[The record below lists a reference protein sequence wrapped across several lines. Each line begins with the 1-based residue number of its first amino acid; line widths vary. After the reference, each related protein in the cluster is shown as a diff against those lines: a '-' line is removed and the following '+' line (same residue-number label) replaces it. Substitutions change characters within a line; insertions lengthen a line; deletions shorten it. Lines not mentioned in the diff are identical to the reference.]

1 MLEPWEL
8 DENWAGTI
16 DENDLR
22 RWMSKAPV
30 VRMTHRKISVLVLIG
45 FLQEIDV
52 IPLPAKGILHSK
64 THGEFRGRSFA
75 LATYQHALC
84 KLWTKWKPSGLCDEP
99 TVTNL
104 SSHLPGHQGDGW
116 VARSFCNWPSL
127 VCLWFAYSSYIL
139 HILFIIIH
147 YYSLLSWLFSLL
159 DTSGVLGSGKYLI
172 GIWGPGVERQTQRR
186 RADPHLSLWHR
197 RSSRR
202 GGMPR
207 WSEVLCGQETL
218 VLIPKPNP

>member
-127 VCLWFAYSSYIL
+127 VCSWFAYSSYIL
-139 HILFIIIH
+139 HIFFIIFH
-147 YYSLLSWLFSLL
+147 YYSLLFIIIMIILTFRYFWCLGVREISNWHMGSR
-159 DTSGVLGSGKYLI
+159 SGTTNTATTRWPASVSMASALI
-172 GIWGPGVERQTQRR
+172 ASRWNAKMV
-186 RADPHLSLWHR
+186 
-197 RSSRR
+197 RSS
-202 GGMPR
+202 M
-207 WSEVLCGQETL
+207 WSGDTGS
-218 VLIPKPNP
+218 NP